1 MVEEPELELLRD
13 ELEEERFEIGTA
25 VRGEELPEARWLRQV
40 DQGEALGRWNFG
52 RFAGERDG
60 TIESAELIDESGG
73 EGVGAGFLG
82 PLVFGV
88 VLDGTGGKD
97 DAAAWGY
104 AFGSLGLAC
113 ACGPLAVWLTNRK
126 DGKT

>member
-1 MVEEPELELLRD
+1 MAQRAASWPFSDMRAVGARALMMGYCDYRGRALNRGSASHD
-13 ELEEERFEIGTA
+13 ELESIIGIP
-25 VRGEELPEARWLRQV
+25 VQV
-40 DQGEALGRWNFG
+40 VSDTLLGF
-52 RFAGERDG
+52 
-60 TIESAELIDESGG
+60 I
-73 EGVGAGFLG
+73 
-82 PLVFGV
+82 VFGV
-88 VLDGTGGKD
+88 VLDGMGGKD